1 MVSDWA
7 GIAELATGD
16 AELLDE
22 EKSPSKKCLPKSKRL
37 LQRQERHE
45 WFDACVA
52 EADSDTDNF

>member
-22 EKSPSKKCLPKSKRL
+22 EKSPSKKRLPKSKRL

-45 WFDACVA
+45 
-52 EADSDTDNF
+52 